1 MNIVPSTK
9 GLRSWIAGYILS
21 RDWKSSE
28 TQSVRQQE
36 FIIQLTRM
44 MIVANFLIVNVLIL
58 LDGTDSILALK
69 MVTIELAHS
78 IRWGL
83 WS

>member
-1 MNIVPSTK
+1 
-9 GLRSWIAGYILS
+9 
-21 RDWKSSE
+21 
-28 TQSVRQQE
+28 
-36 FIIQLTRM
+36 M

-83 WS
+83 WNKYDEA